1 MHPPR
6 PPAFGP
12 GTQAFL
18 WAIGLGGFVFI
29 GMRAINISLGTSI
42 VVSIVSAFVIFF
54 AVRIYGDAAQPRSG
68 PAGKE
73 T

>member
-18 WAIGLGGFVFI
+18 WAVGLGGFLFI
-29 GMRAINISLGTSI
+29 GMLSINISMATSI
-42 VVSIVSAFVIFF
+42 VVSLLSAFVIFF
-54 AVRIYGDAAQPRSG
+54 AVRVYGDAAQPRTRR
-68 PAGKE
+68 ARRR
-73 T
+73 